1 MSDQFTLKAATKVVG
16 GNFCCELF
24 GRVDLGVS
32 SDWVTSALSP
42 ALAAADDGIFSM
54 ASCTSL
60 LFFEKTPQALG
71 VEGNPCILFVLSG
84 WIVALLADVSIK
96 LAQSFCHGCTNRLR

>member
-16 GNFCCELF
+16 GIFCCELF

-42 ALAAADDGIFSM
+42 ALAEADTGIFSIV
-54 ASCTSL
+54 SYTSL
-60 LFFEKTPQALG
+60 LFFEKAPQTLQSGGESMHFVCALRLD
-71 VEGNPCILFVLSG
+71 CCLSQTCQ
-84 WIVALLADVSIK
+84 LS
-96 LAQSFCHGCTNRLR
+96 